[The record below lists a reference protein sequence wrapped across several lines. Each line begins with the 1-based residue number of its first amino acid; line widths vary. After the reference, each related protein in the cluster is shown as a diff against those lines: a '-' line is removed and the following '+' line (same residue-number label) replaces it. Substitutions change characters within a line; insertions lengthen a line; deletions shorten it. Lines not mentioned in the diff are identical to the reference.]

1 MKLRIHDLRED
12 GVRSIIDA
20 ILQVD
25 LGARI
30 NFDAPLVSIA
40 GRMTVDDASA
50 AIERCGFQ
58 VAAIVDQTL
67 VDAGFRHKPHDIRSS

>member
-20 ILQVD
+20 ICRSTSAHASTSKRP
-25 LGARI
+25 GEHRR
-30 NFDAPLVSIA
+30 
-40 GRMTVDDASA
+40 RMTVDDASA

-67 VDAGFRHKPHDIRSS
+67 IDAGFRYKPHDIR